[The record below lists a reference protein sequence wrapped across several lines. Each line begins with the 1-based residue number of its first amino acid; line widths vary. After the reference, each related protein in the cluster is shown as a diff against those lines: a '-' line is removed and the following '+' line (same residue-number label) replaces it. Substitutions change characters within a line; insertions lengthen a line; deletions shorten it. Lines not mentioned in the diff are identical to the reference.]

1 MQQNNQI
8 YAVQEAASKTCS
20 LELIHLLLNLC
31 MNQVKTY
38 EHGKENDIIPL
49 AVSEKQLNS
58 VCLSKYQQRSV
69 LSKSVFLLNIDTV
82 QKNPETS
89 ETLGNSLELPPIAFI
104 FGRRQMRH
112 NTALHRQRT
121 AKWI

>member
-31 MNQVKTY
+31 MNQVKTC
-38 EHGKENDIIPL
+38 EKGKHGKENDIIPL

-58 VCLSKYQQRSV
+58 VCLSKYQQQSV

-89 ETLGNSLELPPIAFI
+89 ETLGNRITP
-104 FGRRQMRH
+104 H
-112 NTALHRQRT
+112 Y
-121 AKWI
+121 